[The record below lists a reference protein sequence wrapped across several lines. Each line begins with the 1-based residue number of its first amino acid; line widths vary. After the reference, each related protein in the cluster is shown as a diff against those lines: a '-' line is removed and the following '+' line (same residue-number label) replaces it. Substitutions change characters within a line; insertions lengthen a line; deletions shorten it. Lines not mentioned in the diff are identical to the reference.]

1 MLEKLKE
8 EVLLANRKLKDENL
22 VVLTWGNVSGR
33 DPETGL
39 IVIKASGV
47 EYADMTTDDLVVL
60 DIEGNRIEGDKFPS
74 TDLDTHLVLYKEFKN
89 VNGIVHTHS
98 PYAAIWAQCATNI
111 PCFGTTHADYFPG
124 EIPVTREMTKEEIV
138 DKYEENTGRVIV
150 ETFKNLDPDRM
161 RAVLVRCHGPFVW
174 GDSASDALHNAIV
187 LENVAMMDLY
197 TKMMI
202 GDHDSLV
209 SKDLL
214 KKHYDRKFGEDAY
227 YGQYSEV

>member
-8 EVLLANRKLKDENL
+8 EVLLANKDLKEEKL

-47 EYADMTTDDLVVL
+47 EYANMTVEDLVVV
-60 DIEGNRIEGDKFPS
+60 DADGNRIEGDKNPS
-74 TDLDTHLVLYKEFKN
+74 TDLDTHLVLYKAFKN

-98 PYAAIWAQCATNI
+98 PYAAIWAQSAANI

-124 EIPVTREMTKEEIV
+124 EIPVTREMTKEEV
-138 DKYEENTGRVIV
+138 TGKYEENTGHVIV
-150 ETFKNLDPDRM
+150 ERFKDLDPDKM

-174 GDSASDALHNAIV
+174 GDSAFDALHNAIV

-197 TKMMI
+197 TKLLL
-202 GDHDSLV
+202 DNQDSLV
-209 SKDLL
+209 SKELL
-214 KKHYDRKFGEDAY
+214 KKHYDRKFGADSY
-227 YGQYSEV
+227 YGQ